1 MKEERKKE
9 KEWERLRERKQEGRY
24 IKKGVRREGDGER
37 GRRRVGGK
45 KRKKEERG
53 IVLDR

>member
-9 KEWERLRERKQEGRY
+9 KEWERLTERKQEGRY